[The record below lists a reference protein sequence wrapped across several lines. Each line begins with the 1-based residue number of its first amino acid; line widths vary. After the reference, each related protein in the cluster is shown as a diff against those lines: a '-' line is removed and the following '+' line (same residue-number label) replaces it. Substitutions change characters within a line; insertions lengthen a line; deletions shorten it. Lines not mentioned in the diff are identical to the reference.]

1 MNWFRHKE
9 SLPLT
14 PYVKPIVTEADI
26 EEAAA
31 PLAHG
36 TVPEEEIGPLCQRI
50 RDAVSKLSYDDQP
63 KLYEMM
69 DRIGHSIRKL

>member
-9 SLPLT
+9 SLPT
-14 PYVKPIVTEADI
+14 IKPIITEADI

-31 PLAHG
+31 PLANNSLS
-36 TVPEEEIGPLCQRI
+36 EEEAVLLRQRI
-50 RDAVSKLSYDDQP
+50 RDAVSKLSYDEQP